1 MVVIPAFFQIN
12 VLLYNYS
19 TAGAFL
25 GLPFAYLKRFMRLT
39 GLYIMVLN
47 FHNTLYKFF
56 DIGPLSMVQITV
68 K

>member
-1 MVVIPAFFQIN
+1 MKFYEIDAF
-12 VLLYNYS
+12 YKYYS

-68 K
+68 E

>member
-1 MVVIPAFFQIN
+1 M
-12 VLLYNYS
+12 
-19 TAGAFL
+19 L
-25 GLPFAYLKRFMRLT
+25 GVPLAYLRRFMRLT

-68 K
+68 E